1 MPEQKIEDYIIS
13 ELPPNDRKIALDFIG
28 HLRSSGMEFLRDM
41 GDCWKDKIYY
51 WVRYKGNKA
60 KCACFIAINDPDE
73 KDNRWTVWSDDMGS
87 EFLADYPIENEL
99 KEIALKHV
107 DTCGNCG
114 SCGGGKPKV
123 IFGKE
128 FDRVCGCTFRVDN
141 PDEKDLMFLKKM
153 IEIRKLEV
161 LSEMQTGL
169 TNTVTI
175 TVTHNDSAKVHGSGT
190 LDVFATPAMI
200 ALMERTAMDSVA
212 EYLAEDEATVG
223 TEINVQH
230 LSATPIG
237 CEVTCHSELI
247 GIDGR
252 KLTFKVT
259 ASDSKGVIGEGT
271 HTRFIIKTEKFLAK
285 ASEKLN

>member
-1 MPEQKIEDYIIS
+1 
-13 ELPPNDRKIALDFIG
+13 
-28 HLRSSGMEFLRDM
+28 ME
-41 GDCWKDKIYY
+41 
-51 WVRYKGNKA
+51 
-60 KCACFIAINDPDE
+60 
-73 KDNRWTVWSDDMGS
+73 
-87 EFLADYPIENEL
+87 
-99 KEIALKHV
+99 
-107 DTCGNCG
+107 
-114 SCGGGKPKV
+114 
-123 IFGKE
+123 
-128 FDRVCGCTFRVDN
+128 
-141 PDEKDLMFLKKM
+141 
-153 IEIRKLEV
+153 
-161 LSEMQTGL
+161 TGL
-169 TNTVTI
+169 TNTATL
-175 TVTHNDSAKVHGSGT
+175 TVTEKDTAKTHGSGT

-237 CEVTCHSELI
+237 CQVTCQSELTE
-247 GIDGR
+247 IDGR

>member
-1 MPEQKIEDYIIS
+1 MSEQKIEDHIIS
-13 ELPPNDRKIALDFIG
+13 ELPLDDQKIALDFIG
-28 HLRSSGMEFLRDM
+28 YLRSSDMEFVRDT
-41 GDCWKDKIYY
+41 GGCWKDKIYY
-51 WVRYKGNKA
+51 WVRYKGNKS
-60 KCACFIAINDPDE
+60 KCTCFIAINDPDE
-73 KDNRWTVWSDDMGS
+73 KDNRWTVWSDDMSS

-141 PDEKDLMFLKKM
+141 PGEKELSFLKKM
-153 IEIRKLEV
+153 IEIRKREI
-161 LSEMQTGL
+161 LSKMETGI
-169 TNTVTI
+169 TNTVTL
-175 TVTHNDSAKVHGSGT
+175 TVTEKDTAKAHGSGT

-200 ALMERTAMDSVA
+200 ALMENTAMTSVST
-212 EYLAEDEATVG
+212 YLAEDEATVG

-237 CEVTCHSELI
+237 CVVTCQSELTEV
-247 GIDGR
+247 DGR

-259 ASDSKGVIGEGT
+259 ASDNKGVIGEGT
-271 HTRFIIKTEKFLAK
+271 HSRFIIKTEKFLAK